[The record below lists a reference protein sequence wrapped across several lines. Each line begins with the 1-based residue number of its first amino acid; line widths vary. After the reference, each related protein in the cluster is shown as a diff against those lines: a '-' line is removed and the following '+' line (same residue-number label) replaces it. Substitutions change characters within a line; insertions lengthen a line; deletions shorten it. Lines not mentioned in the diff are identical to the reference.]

1 MPPRPCPQARD
12 RTRAT
17 SWPPPQAA
25 PLDGT
30 VDSPSATAVV
40 GLVHP
45 HIREVHGLLLTNE
58 PTLSNRA
65 MTTPLPRGG
74 PWGTAHLII
83 IAQFLMTAVLIF
95 RRPFGSLFSEH
106 QQDGTFALLVSLG

>member
-1 MPPRPCPQARD
+1 MLEAGLEHLSGLRLKPR
-12 RTRAT
+12 
-17 SWPPPQAA
+17 

-30 VDSPSATAVV
+30 VGSPSAPVVV

-45 HIREVHGLLLTNE
+45 HIREVHGLLPTNE
-58 PTLSNRA
+58 PTLMNRA
-65 MTTPLPRGG
+65 RTTLPEGG
-74 PWGTAHLII
+74 VGYGTSDL

-95 RRPFGSLFSEH
+95 RRPFGTLFSEH

>member
-1 MPPRPCPQARD
+1 MPPRPCPQARG
-12 RTRAT
+12 RTRAS

-30 VDSPSATAVV
+30 VDSPSATVVV
-40 GLVHP
+40 GLLHP

-58 PTLSNRA
+58 PTLSNRVR
-65 MTTPLPRGG
+65 TTLG
-74 PWGTAHLII
+74 PWGTARLII

-106 QQDGTFALLVSLG
+106 QQDGTFAILVSLG